1 LRKRELT
8 PSSRSNT
15 LSPDRPATL
24 ATDLKVKLHEFLTV
38 TPTLPTTSGT
48 PLVRKEIYKPFADY
62 LEEDAWLLTQA
73 LVPLPKALHSNVLAK
88 GAERNS
94 SPNV

>member
-1 LRKRELT
+1 
-8 PSSRSNT
+8 
-15 LSPDRPATL
+15 
-24 ATDLKVKLHEFLTV
+24 
-38 TPTLPTTSGT
+38 
-48 PLVRKEIYKPFADY
+48 VRKEIYKPFADY
-62 LEEDAWLLTQA
+62 LEEDAWLLTQV